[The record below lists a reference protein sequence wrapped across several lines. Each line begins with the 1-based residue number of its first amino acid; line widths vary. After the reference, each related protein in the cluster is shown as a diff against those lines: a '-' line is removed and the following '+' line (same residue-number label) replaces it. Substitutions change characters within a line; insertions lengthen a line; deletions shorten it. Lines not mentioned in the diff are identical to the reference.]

1 MEVVFKFTDNRRKS
15 ERTIY
20 WETDHVSV
28 CIFYINTCWVR
39 IIVKQKGGQVR
50 LVIISVAVFDKK
62 LSSIR
67 EVSAGC
73 HTRSVPGLTLHNISN
88 ISLLLPT
95 DNSCVV
101 CVGVVVKGNVQV
113 CD

>member
-20 WETDHVSV
+20 WESAHVSV
-28 CIFYINTCWVR
+28 CICYINTCWVR
-39 IIVKQKGGQVR
+39 IIVKQKGGKVR

-67 EVSAGC
+67 EMSASC
-73 HTRSVPGLTLHNISN
+73 NTRIVLGFTLHNTEN
-88 ISLLLPT
+88 IPLLLHT

-101 CVGVVVKGNVQV
+101 CVGIVAKGNVQV